1 MLEAMYGPGWK
12 VPDPAFHFETS
23 RQTVRR
29 LNGWF
34 RGTRVFRDDWER
46 RYSSR
51 RDRLPDLA
59 PSGLAEYVVA
69 QEGVPGRIVDVGAGR
84 GGDAVWFAQQGASVT
99 AYDYVPN
106 ASRAVQR
113 RAERRGLDLAARR
126 LNLLEWRSTFA
137 EGARLAH
144 QPGPRTVVAR
154 HLADATT
161 RFGRDSLW
169 RFASMALRD
178 GGRLYTEYWIEGG
191 EDRAL
196 LRRVRA
202 STVRAEL
209 IGHGADIVHEETFDA
224 PGEPGR
230 RIGRTVA
237 QWRT

>member
-1 MLEAMYGPGWK
+1 
-12 VPDPAFHFETS
+12 
-23 RQTVRR
+23 
-29 LNGWF
+29 
-34 RGTRVFRDDWER
+34 
-46 RYSSR
+46 
-51 RDRLPDLA
+51 
-59 PSGLAEYVVA
+59 
-69 QEGVPGRIVDVGAGR
+69 
-84 GGDAVWFAQQGASVT
+84 VT
-99 AYDYVPN
+99 AYDYVPT

-113 RAERRGLDLAARR
+113 RAEARGLDLAVRR
-126 LNLLEWRSTFA
+126 LNLLEWRSAFA

-161 RFGRDSLW
+161 RFGRNSLW

-178 GGRLYTEYWIEGG
+178 GGRLYTEYWVEGG
-191 EDRAL
+191 EERAL
-196 LRRVRA
+196 LRRLRPSA
-202 STVRAEL
+202 VRAEL